1 MDYKKQEDVDLI
13 FVLKSI
19 KNGIYAMYRSLIN
32 LVFFSINNFA
42 KLLIFIVLGLG
53 ISLTLYFIKVP
64 VYVSELTLSHIRFD
78 NDYCIELINNLDSYI
93 IEGSDNPR
101 LAEKFGIG
109 KEYTKHVI
117 KISYK
122 PLNQNISRRYADS
135 TFVILPFKVEVEV
148 DNISVL
154 PELQKGIVNYL
165 ENNEYASKLK
175 EIDKTSLRQIEVK
188 LDKDLNNLDSL
199 KRILEKS
206 IVPQNT
212 GNGIILGEPINPI
225 TVYDISLKL
234 YEKKLQISNKQKMNN
249 SFNVMVGFA
258 ESKSNG
264 KGKVYFILIGIL
276 IGYFAGLL
284 FLKRKKVLLKDN

>member
-1 MDYKKQEDVDLI
+1 
-13 FVLKSI
+13 
-19 KNGIYAMYRSLIN
+19 
-32 LVFFSINNFA
+32 
-42 KLLIFIVLGLG
+42 
-53 ISLTLYFIKVP
+53 
-64 VYVSELTLSHIRFD
+64 
-78 NDYCIELINNLDSYI
+78 
-93 IEGSDNPR
+93 
-101 LAEKFGIG
+101 
-109 KEYTKHVI
+109 
-117 KISYK
+117 
-122 PLNQNISRRYADS
+122 
-135 TFVILPFKVEVEV
+135 VILPFKVEVEV